1 MKSLNVL
8 LVTGDSTE
16 AKKICETIESWGN
29 NSPYVVK
36 STEKVLNIAHEF
48 DVVLM
53 DINFKTEFDNI
64 IESELKFPLVYLKK
78 DVENRKIDKNL
89 FLEDY
94 TILYVPFSFNEYKS
108 SVEIAIYKQN
118 ILKEFRN
125 DGKFSKEVLDAF
137 HDSLFV
143 IDTSGKI
150 LDINEASTKR
160 LGRTKNDL
168 VGSNYKDIIPPETAE
183 LRGKYIERTIKLNK
197 IIEFEDIRDGTC
209 FHHTLLPLS
218 DNGIVKRIVVN
229 SQDITKRKDDEK
241 AFITIN
247 SYNRV
252 LIDASIDP
260 FITVNPNGEITDAN
274 KAVETVTGYDL
285 EQVIGTNFSNY
296 FTDSNYALE
305 GFKKVFKNGFVENYP
320 LKIMHKEGHILH
332 VLINAS
338 LYYDEKGEII
348 GVFAAIRDITELKIA
363 EKALKQ
369 ANRYNRSLIEANIDP
384 LVTIGPDGKVTDVN
398 KATEK
403 VTGCSRNEIIGTD
416 FSDYFTEPDKA
427 KEGYE
432 EVFRK
437 GYVKD
442 YPLEIQ
448 HHDGGITPVLYN
460 ASIYRDESG
469 DVVGVFAAARDITKR
484 KKIENELLR
493 ANRALRVIRYS
504 DEVMTLATT
513 ENELM
518 NKICSVIVE
527 NGGYK
532 FAWIGFAEYDEKKNI
547 KPVASAGFDKEY
559 LKKTRISWAD
569 DEIGRGPGGNAIKT
583 GNPIVCRDINTN
595 GTFSPWMEE
604 AKKYGFSSLIVLPL
618 KMDGE
623 VYGAMGIYADEI
635 DAFDPGEVKLLEE
648 LSNDLSFG
656 LKAMRARFEKEKVER
671 ALRESEA
678 KFRSFIETAEEGVW
692 IIDEKAKT
700 NYVNDAMLKILGYT
714 RNEMIGHSFFEFMD
728 DENKNYAKKKL
739 ERRKKG
745 IGEKYDFK
753 FIHKNGSSVWTIISA
768 KPLYKN
774 SKFIGSLGMLTDI
787 TKRKEMEEELKKSLN
802 EKEMLLK
809 EIHHRVKNN
818 LMVISSLLNL
828 QSNYIKNKEDFDM
841 FRESQN
847 RAKSM
852 ALIHELLYR
861 SDDLKSIDFGDYMGT
876 LIKDLFNTY
885 INDPSNLKLNLDLQN
900 IKLDINTS
908 IPLGLIVNELVSN
921 SMKYAFPDGREG
933 EINISLKVE
942 DGEYI
947 LIVGD
952 NGVGIPDDI
961 DFRNTDSLGLQL
973 VINLTQQIDGEI
985 ELNKKHGTEFIIKF
999 EEASF

>member
-1 MKSLNVL
+1 MKSLKVL
-8 LVTGDSTE
+8 LVTEDSSE
-16 AKKICETIESWGN
+16 AKKICQSIESWGYN
-29 NSPYVVK
+29 CPSVVT
-36 STEKVLNIAHEF
+36 SLEKVHNIAYEF
-48 DVVLM
+48 DVILM
-53 DINFKTEFDNI
+53 DINFKTEFDSI
-64 IESELKFPLVYLKK
+64 IESELNFPLVYLNK
-78 DVENRKIDKNL
+78 DFENRKIDKKL
-89 FLEDY
+89 FMEDY
-94 TILYVPFSFNEYKS
+94 TILYIPFSFNEYKS
-108 SVEIAIYKQN
+108 SVEIAIYKHN
-118 ILKEFRN
+118 ILKEFKN

-137 HDSLFV
+137 HDSLLV
-143 IDTSGKI
+143 LDTSGKI

-160 LGRTKNDL
+160 LERTKDDM
-168 VGSNYKDIIPPETAE
+168 VGSNYKNFIPAKTAE
-183 LRGKYIERTIKLNK
+183 LRHKYIERTIKLNK
-197 IIEFEDIRDGTC
+197 IIEFEDIMNGNC
-209 FHHTLLPLS
+209 FHHTLIPLS
-218 DNGIVKRIVVN
+218 DNGKVKRIVVN
-229 SQDITKRKDDEK
+229 SQDITKRKDDEQ

-247 SYNRV
+247 SYNRI

-274 KAVETVTGYDL
+274 KAVETVTGYTL
-285 EQVIGTNFSNY
+285 EQVIGSDFSNY
-296 FTDSNYALE
+296 FTDPDYALE
-305 GFKKVFKNGFVENYP
+305 GFKLVFKNGSVENYP
-320 LKIMHKEGHILH
+320 IKLKHKDGHILN
-332 VLINAS
+332 VLVNAS

-369 ANRYNRSLIEANIDP
+369 ANQYNRSLIEANIDP
-384 LVTIGPDGKVTDVN
+384 LVTIGPEGKVTDVN

-403 VTGCSRNEIIGTD
+403 VTGFSRNEIIGTD
-416 FSDYFTEPDKA
+416 FSNYFTEPGKA

-432 EVFRK
+432 EVFSK
-437 GYVKD
+437 GYVRD

-448 HHDGGITPVLYN
+448 HFDGGITPVLYN
-460 ASIYRDESG
+460 ASIYKDESG
-469 DVVGVFAAARDITKR
+469 DVVGVFAAARDITKL

-504 DEVMTLATT
+504 DEIMTRATS
-513 ENELM
+513 EYELM
-518 NKICSVIVE
+518 NKICNVIVE

-532 FAWIGFAEYDEKKNI
+532 FAWIGFVKHDDKKTL
-547 KPVASAGFDKEY
+547 KPVASAGFDGEY
-559 LKKTRISWAD
+559 LKKISVSWTD
-569 DEIGRGPGGNAIKT
+569 GGYGPGGNAIKT
-583 GNPIVCRDINTN
+583 GNTIVCRDITTN
-595 GTFSPWMEE
+595 DSFSLWREE
-604 AKKYGFSSLIVLPL
+604 AKSLGFLSLIILPL

-623 VYGAMGIYADEI
+623 VYGAMGIYADEV

-656 LKAMRARFEKEKVER
+656 LKSMRARFEKEKIER

-700 NYVNDAMLKILGYT
+700 NYLNDAMLKILGYT
-714 RNEMIGHSFFEFMD
+714 RNEMMGHSFFEFMD
-728 DENKNYAKKKL
+728 DENKIYAKEKL

-745 IGEKYDFK
+745 FGEKYDFK
-753 FIHKNGSSVWTIISA
+753 FRHKNRSSVWTIISA

-774 SKFIGSLGMLTDI
+774 NKFIGSLGMLTDI
-787 TKRKEMEEELKKSLN
+787 TKRKKMEEELKKSLN

-876 LIKDLFNTY
+876 LIKHLFNTY
-885 INDPSNLKLNLDLQN
+885 VDDPQYLKLNLDLQK

-921 SMKYAFPDGREG
+921 SLKHAFPKGKAG
-933 EINISLKVE
+933 EINISLKAE
-942 DGEYI
+942 KGEYI

-952 NGVGIPDDI
+952 NGVGINDDI
-961 DFRNTDSLGLQL
+961 DFKNTDSLGLQL
-973 VINLTQQIDGEI
+973 INSLTQQIDGEI
-985 ELNKKHGTEFIIKF
+985 ELDKSQGTKFSIRF
-999 EEASF
+999 EEASY